1 MSPKEKDKKKFPNS
15 RLHPRVIV
23 NAKISSVKI
32 SDKMKDAVSL
42 VKDEFSGQAIDISV
56 DGIGIFLEYYLPTGV
71 HLDLAVEGQ
80 AFGVDRSLKMK
91 GEVRYC
97 NFIAQ
102 RKYRCGMKFIEMS
115 KEDREIIAEFVKNA
129 ERRRA
134 PRIKL
139 YPDE

>member
-1 MSPKEKDKKKFPNS
+1 MNPKEKDKKKFPNS

-23 NAKISSVKI
+23 NAKISSIKI
-32 SDKMKDAVSL
+32 SEKMRDAVAL
-42 VKDEFSGQAIDISV
+42 VKDEFVGQAVDISV

-71 HLDLAVEGQ
+71 HLDLDVEGKV
-80 AFGVDRSLKMK
+80 FGVDRALKMK
-91 GEVRYC
+91 AEVRYC

-102 RKYRCGMKFIEMS
+102 KKYRCGMKFIEIS
-115 KEDREIIAEFVKNA
+115 KEDKEVISEFVKNA

-134 PRIKL
+134 PRVKL